1 MLTLAPKKLVFGFSL
16 IELII
21 AIAIVGLV
29 SAIAMPGYATWIKN
43 SRVRTAAESIQN
55 GLQIA
60 RAEAVKRNSQIEFK
74 LDPAMNST
82 WEINLCS
89 VSSAGVRAC
98 DTLLENRRA
107 SEGSSTAITVV
118 ATPSA
123 SKSIVFNNL
132 GSVVADSNPF
142 SQLGITLSGAD
153 RPLRVTLG
161 VGGNT
166 RLCDPSTSLAASDP
180 RRC

>member
-1 MLTLAPKKLVFGFSL
+1 VLTIVPKKPAVGFSL

-29 SAIAMPGYATWIKN
+29 SAIAMPSYVTWIKN

-55 GLQIA
+55 GLQTA
-60 RAEAVKRNSQIEFK
+60 RAEAVKRNASIRFS
-74 LDPAMNST
+74 LSANSNWSIGCVTTSSNCPATILS
-82 WEINLCS
+82 
-89 VSSAGVRAC
+89 RF
-98 DTLLENRRA
+98 A
-107 SEGSSTAITVV
+107 SEGATGGATITLSPDGTDFPAK
-118 ATPSA
+118 ATFS
-123 SKSIVFNNL
+123 NL
-132 GSVVADSNPF
+132 GLLDNTTTPAPF
-142 SQLGITLSGAD
+142 NQVDISFSGAD

-166 RLCDPSTSLAASDP
+166 RLCDPKTTLAATDP

>member
-1 MLTLAPKKLVFGFSL
+1 MLTIVPKKPAVGFSL

-55 GLQIA
+55 GLQTA
-60 RAEAVKRNSQIEFK
+60 RAEAVKRNASIRFS
-74 LDPAMNST
+74 LSANSNWSIGCVTTSSNCPAT
-82 WEINLCS
+82 ILT
-89 VSSAGVRAC
+89 R
-98 DTLLENRRA
+98 LA
-107 SEGSSTAITVV
+107 SEGATGAATIALNPSGTAFP
-118 ATPSA
+118 A
-123 SKSIVFNNL
+123 IVTFSNL
-132 GSVVADSNPF
+132 GLLDNSISPAPF
-142 SQLGITLSGAD
+142 NQVNISFSGAD

-166 RLCDPSTSLAASDP
+166 RVCDPSPSLSATDP

>member
-1 MLTLAPKKLVFGFSL
+1 VLTLEAKKSALGFSL

-55 GLQIA
+55 GLQMA
-60 RAEAVKRNSQIEFK
+60 RAEAVKRNASIRFS
-74 LDPAMNST
+74 LSANSDWSIGCVTTSSNCPAT
-82 WEINLCS
+82 ILT
-89 VSSAGVRAC
+89 R
-98 DTLLENRRA
+98 LA
-107 SEGSSTAITVV
+107 SEGNTSGATITLSTDDTAFPAIVTF
-118 ATPSA
+118 S
-123 SKSIVFNNL
+123 NL
-132 GSVVADSNPF
+132 GLLDNSTSPAPF
-142 SQLGITLSGAD
+142 NISFSGAD

-166 RLCDPSTSLAASDP
+166 RVCDPSPSLSATDP

>member
-1 MLTLAPKKLVFGFSL
+1 MLTLEAKKSALGFSL

-55 GLQIA
+55 GLQTA
-60 RAEAVKRNSQIEFK
+60 RAEAVKRNSFIEFQLVK
-74 LDPAMNST
+74 
-82 WEINLCS
+82 
-89 VSSAGVRAC
+89 VSSKPLNSEWKISSCTSATSC
-98 DTLLENRRA
+98 LTTLQSRTA
-107 SEGSSTAITVV
+107 SEGSSAEIIVD
-118 ATPSA
+118 ASPSA
-123 SKSIVFNNL
+123 SNKIVFNNL
-132 GSVVADSNPF
+132 GSVAANPIPF
-142 SQLGITLSGAD
+142 SQLDISLSGAD

-166 RLCDPSTSLAASDP
+166 RLCDPSASLAVSDP

>member
-1 MLTLAPKKLVFGFSL
+1 MLTLVPKKPALGFSL

-29 SAIAMPGYATWIKN
+29 SAIAMPSYATWIKN

-55 GLQIA
+55 GLQTA
-60 RAEAVKRNSQIEFK
+60 RAEAVKRNASIQFSLSANSNWSI
-74 LDPAMNST
+74 DCVTISSNCPATILSR
-82 WEINLCS
+82 L
-89 VSSAGVRAC
+89 
-98 DTLLENRRA
+98 A
-107 SEGSSTAITVV
+107 SEGSTGGAIITLSPDGTAFPAK
-118 ATPSA
+118 ATFS
-123 SKSIVFNNL
+123 NL
-132 GSVVADSNPF
+132 GLLDNSTSPAPF
-142 SQLGITLSGAD
+142 NQVDISISGAD

-166 RLCDPSTSLAASDP
+166 RVCDPSPSLSDTNDP

>member
-1 MLTLAPKKLVFGFSL
+1 MLTLASKKPALGFSL

-60 RAEAVKRNSQIEFK
+60 RAEAVKRNASIRFS
-74 LDPAMNST
+74 LSANSNWSIGCVT
-82 WEINLCS
+82 T
-89 VSSAGVRAC
+89 SSNCPTTILTR
-98 DTLLENRRA
+98 LA
-107 SEGSSTAITVV
+107 SEGATGAATIALNPSGTAFPATV
-118 ATPSA
+118 TFS
-123 SKSIVFNNL
+123 NL
-132 GSVVADSNPF
+132 GLLDNSISPAPF
-142 SQLGITLSGAD
+142 NQVNISFSGAD

-166 RLCDPSTSLAASDP
+166 RVCDPSPSLSATDP